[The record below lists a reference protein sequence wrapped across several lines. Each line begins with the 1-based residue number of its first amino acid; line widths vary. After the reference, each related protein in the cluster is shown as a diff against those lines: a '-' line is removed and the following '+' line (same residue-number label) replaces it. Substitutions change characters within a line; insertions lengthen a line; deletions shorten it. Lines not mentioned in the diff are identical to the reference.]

1 MTLEEWQQDAKEE
14 IIEIRKLLDD
24 GMISLD
30 EYDELINDI
39 LDLEKLDSLA
49 DFEGKKILAQK
60 IIEGLSAFARIV

>member
-30 EYDELINDI
+30 EYEELINDI

>member
-1 MTLEEWQQDAKEE
+1 MTLDEWQKDAREE

-24 GMISLD
+24 GMLSLS
-30 EYDELINDI
+30 EYDELVNDI

>member
-1 MTLEEWQQDAKEE
+1 MTLEEWQKDAREE

-30 EYDELINDI
+30 EYEELINDI

>member
-1 MTLEEWQQDAKEE
+1 MTLEEWQKDAREE

-30 EYDELINDI
+30 EYEELINDI

-49 DFEGKKILAQK
+49 DFEGKKILASK

>member
-1 MTLEEWQQDAKEE
+1 MTLEEWQKDAREE

-30 EYDELINDI
+30 EYEELINDI

-49 DFEGKKILAQK
+49 DYEGKKILASK